1 MNRLVSESGF
11 GGAALIRHVCEFSHL
26 ATQLL
31 SSIDSA
37 NVNVLVRGYREMHV
51 LPVEG
56 VKISVT
62 GWSGVLRYL
71 IELAE

>member
-1 MNRLVSESGF
+1 VNSLVSESGL
-11 GGAALIRHVCEFSHL
+11 GGAALIRHVCEFSHV

-31 SSIDSA
+31 ASIGSA
-37 NVNVLVRGYREMHV
+37 NVKVLVRGYREMHV

-56 VKISVT
+56 VKVNVT

-71 IELAE
+71 IELVD